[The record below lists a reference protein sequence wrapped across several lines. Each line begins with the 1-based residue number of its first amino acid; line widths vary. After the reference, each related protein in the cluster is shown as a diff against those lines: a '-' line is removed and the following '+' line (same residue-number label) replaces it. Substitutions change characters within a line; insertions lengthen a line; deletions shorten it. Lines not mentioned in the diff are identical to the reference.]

1 LCMKTGIISWF
12 SDDKGFGFIKPDDK
26 SKDIF
31 FHVSELKKI
40 NLETIAGNTKISF
53 ETKEDK
59 NNRIQAVNLQLI

>member
-1 LCMKTGIISWF
+1 MKTGVISWF

-59 NNRIQAVNLQLI
+59 NNRICAVNLQLV